1 MLYNDRLYGTTNR
14 RVFPSLSNGGSNID
28 KLRGKVLA
36 LIGFIGTGVSDKLR
50 IKGSKIYI
58 DVDTGDWIFSDVT
71 FESAVRC
78 AKIVN
83 IDINNFKILSD
94 FIINGEYFNLK
105 PKVLTIFEFFNIA
118 YPFCSFRFGSIC
130 VVRWLKI
137 TSSEMYDTK
146 VESIHSTNQIYTP
159 QELGQILKLSKIH
172 IPVGEEVNRIED
184 SLIFNALSV
193 KGDGD
198 DGYIWFNAYRD
209 LFKGKLDV
217 NNDIDRRVKFINN
230 KAIQLR
236 LAQSYES
243 NRTNITEIK
252 NKCYSVRKPDM
263 QYQINNKEYNVFGNN
278 TKNPNCILI
287 GVIQANVKGSNTKI
301 VGYRFKFTG
310 DELVIGDNRI
320 TNGSSFI
327 ISTDFLNHNYMYL
340 KGVLSIYNASLV
352 ENAGCRYIR
361 TKPGFTVESESLL
374 V

>member
-118 YPFCSFRFGSIC
+118 YPFCSFRFGKIR

-172 IPVGEEVNRIED
+172 IPFDDKFNIIDE
-184 SLIFNALSV
+184 SLRFNALSV

-236 LAQSYES
+236 LAQSYE
-243 NRTNITEIK
+243 N
-252 NKCYSVRKPDM
+252 NKYIEFKKSDIQCQVK
-263 QYQINNKEYNVFGNN
+263 NKEYNIFGDN
-278 TKNPNCILI
+278 TKNPNCILV
-287 GVIQANVKGSNTKI
+287 GVIQANAGGSNTKT
-301 VGYRFKFTG
+301 VGYRFKFMG

-320 TNGSSFI
+320 TNGSTFI

-340 KGVLSIYNASLV
+340 KGALSIYNASLV